1 MYWLFHF
8 ATCRNLSERYLSPIQ
23 RTFSFSLHRPIYQH
37 LGRIIVFDSVSRSSR
52 AELLSLGLADIL
64 VGLILCWG
72 GRCPT
77 CCAMSPSIPGL
88 YPQDDGI
95 TPPTPHPRVTTSTVF
110 SPGQMSHGAGRGT
123 LQKLVEHL
131 HPKQLSALMLSS
143 ITFRV
148 PEGLQKE
155 GQFSLPGCRVGL
167 HSFALDLFL

>member
-8 ATCRNLSERYLSPIQ
+8 ATCRNLSERYLSPVQ
-23 RTFSFSLHRPIYQH
+23 WAFSFSLHCPIYQN
-37 LGRIIVFDSVSRSSR
+37 LGCIIVFDSVSRPSR

-64 VGLILCWG
+64 GGLILCWG
-72 GRCPT
+72 GRCPL
-77 CCAMSPSIPGL
+77 CCGMSCSILGL
-88 YPQDDGI
+88 YPQGDGT

-110 SPGQMSHGAGRGT
+110 RPGQMSHGAGRRT

-131 HPKQLSALMLSS
+131 HPKQLSAVMLAS

-155 GQFSLPGCRVGL
+155 GQFSLPGCRWV
-167 HSFALDLFL
+167 FTALP